1 MIDKDYRYYIHKT
14 KNRKADKAYWHKKY
28 RFRKK
33 HVPWMLTLGCISLLS
48 TGIGLTLYGREL
60 SAYPTSPLIQID
72 HLILGTIT
80 THQPSPTAGP
90 TAIAPKPRAI
100 TPTPELHSWQNI
112 TIQKGDNLSRIFSQ
126 LGLSPRQV
134 HEVMS
139 LGKPVRPLALLR
151 PGQLLQIAFKGDNDS
166 RRLVALR
173 LNFSPI
179 EYLEVRAKD
188 DKFRAKRISRNIQT
202 RIETV
207 TGTVESSLFKD
218 GLQAGLTNKQI
229 MELTQI
235 FGWDIDFALD
245 LRPGDKFK
253 VLFEEHYLQDKKVQ
267 NGPILAAEFS
277 NRGKTFQAIR
287 YADGNGHSAYYTP
300 TGLSMRKAFLRTPVN
315 YSRISSHFNLRR
327 KHPVLNRIR
336 AHKGVDY
343 AAPTGT
349 PVKAA
354 GDGKVVFV
362 GHKGGYGKAVILQH
376 GTKYSTLYGHLSRF
390 KQGLKVG
397 TKITQGEIIAY
408 VGQTGLATGPHL
420 HYEFLVNGVH
430 RNPLTVKLPQANP
443 IPSQL
448 KQDFQRYATK
458 LVAQL
463 DAVDTTTVVL
473 NQSSNPQSK

>member
-14 KNRKADKAYWHKKY
+14 KNRGAYWHKKY
-28 RFRKK
+28 RHRKK
-33 HVPWMLTLGCISLLS
+33 HVPWILTLGCISLLS
-48 TGIGLTLYGREL
+48 IGIGLTLYGREL
-60 SAYPTSPLIQID
+60 SAYPTRPLTQID
-72 HLILGTIT
+72 HLTLGTIAAR
-80 THQPSPTAGP
+80 QPLPTQKPA
-90 TAIAPKPRAI
+90 AIAAKPHAI
-100 TPTPELHSWQNI
+100 TPDLHNWQNI
-112 TIQKGDNLSRIFSQ
+112 TIKKGDNLSRIFSR

-139 LGKPVRPLALLR
+139 LGNPVRPLALLR
-151 PGQLLQIAFKGDNDS
+151 PGQLLQIALKGDNDS
-166 RRLVALR
+166 RQLAALR

-179 EYLEVRAKD
+179 EYLEVQAKD
-188 DKFRAKRISRNIQT
+188 DKFQAKRISRNVQT
-202 RIETV
+202 RLETV
-207 TGTVESSLFKD
+207 TGTVENSLFKD

-245 LRPGDKFK
+245 LRSGDNFK

-267 NGPILAAEFS
+267 NGPIVAAEFT
-277 NRGKTFQAIR
+277 NRGKTFRAIR
-287 YADGNGHSAYYTP
+287 YPDGNGHSAYYTP
-300 TGLSMRKAFLRTPVN
+300 AGLSMRKAFLRTPVN

-343 AAPTGT
+343 AAPIGT

-362 GHKGGYGKAVILQH
+362 GRKGGYGKAVILQH

-390 KQGLKVG
+390 KRGLKVG
-397 TKITQGEIIAY
+397 ARISQGEVIAY

-448 KQDFQRYATK
+448 QQDFQRHATK

-463 DAVDTTTVVL
+463 DAADNTTVVL
-473 NQSSNPQSK
+473 NQSLNSQPN